1 MYVGG
6 GLVVGW
12 GEGAEGSF
20 GQAQRCI
27 QHHWPPIA
35 LLGLSADWPLAPS
48 SSVCWSALRKQGKN
62 QAGGRGLVICHQA
75 LRGRKGNLS

>member
-1 MYVGG
+1 MDCYGWRKRKREVMYVGG

-12 GEGAEGSF
+12 GEGAEGSA

-35 LLGLSADWPLAPS
+35 LLGQSAGWPLALS
-48 SSVCWSALRKQGKN
+48 SIYCWLAPNKQ
-62 QAGGRGLVICHQA
+62 
-75 LRGRKGNLS
+75 